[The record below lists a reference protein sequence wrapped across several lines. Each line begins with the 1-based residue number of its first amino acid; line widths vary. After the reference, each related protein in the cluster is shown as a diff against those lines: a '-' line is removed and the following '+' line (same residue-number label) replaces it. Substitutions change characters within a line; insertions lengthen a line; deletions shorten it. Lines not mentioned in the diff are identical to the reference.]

1 MKVYREDKL
10 VWEGE
15 LSIRD
20 GKPFPLFII
29 GEILT
34 IIKKDGTVVEGAV
47 QSRAWSNSED
57 FAAVI
62 LVLPGGTAEK
72 VMINPGEIDT
82 LTITYP
88 EVKLEFTVESKTV
101 PHNEGSFYVAEFHI
115 DQNDRKNIVI
125 SSVRK
130 PGKPSREE
138 LGRFSL
144 MSGKYTELIKSNP
157 ASGKYRELG
166 FYGKWDDV
174 PLMQNALASYLYGRI
189 YNPASGFKIISV
201 QVWGYDADL
210 GEFIEYKL
218 PTLEDMNIVPGG
230 ITLEQAYAT
239 LFKDFNVDHWR

>member
-144 MSGKYTELIKSNP
+144 MSGKY
-157 ASGKYRELG
+157 RELS
-166 FYGKWDDV
+166 FYAKWDDV
-174 PLMQNALASYLYGRI
+174 PLIQNALASYMYGRI
-189 YNPASGFKIISV
+189 LNPSCDFNIISV